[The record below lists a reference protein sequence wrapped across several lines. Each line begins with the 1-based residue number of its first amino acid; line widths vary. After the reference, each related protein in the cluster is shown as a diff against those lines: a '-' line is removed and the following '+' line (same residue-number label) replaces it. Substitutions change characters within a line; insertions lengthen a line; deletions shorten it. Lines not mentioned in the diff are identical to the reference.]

1 MKITDRIPGDRITG
15 EEGDNIAQSMLSA
28 LNPKNLHPL
37 KLWDELTQLTREEA
51 INSIRNALCDEYYLL
66 YTYYLNKPSHR
77 VFSADK
83 QSVIDFL
90 TDNFD
95 EENGEGID
103 IIISDN
109 VYENIILG
117 NHDGVLAARL

>member
-1 MKITDRIPGDRITG
+1 MKITDLIPGDRIIG
-15 EEGDNIAQSMLSA
+15 EECDNIAQSIFSA
-28 LNPKNLHPL
+28 LNPKKLHPL
-37 KLWDELTQLTREEA
+37 KLWDELVLLTREEA
-51 INSIRNALCDEYYLL
+51 INIIRTALCDEYCLL
-66 YTYYLNKPSHR
+66 YTYYLNKPSNR
-77 VFSADK
+77 VFVADK

-95 EENGEGID
+95 EEHGEGID

-117 NHDGVLAARL
+117 NHDGVLATRL